1 MNGVLIV
8 NKPKGFTSHDVV
20 NVLRKKL
27 NIKKIGH
34 TGTLDPN
41 ATGVLPILI
50 GQATKISKYLIE
62 HNKTYIAELKL
73 GEKSNTGDIEGE
85 IIETKKNPNISVE
98 QIETVLESFMG
109 KQQQI
114 PPIFSAIKINGK
126 KAYEYARKNK
136 KINLPPREIEIFD
149 IELINFIN
157 SVITY
162 KVSCSK
168 GTYIRVLCEDIATK
182 LGTVGLMQNLER
194 VQVDA
199 FKIEDSITLE
209 EVKDKRIEKIQQK
222 IVPIEEIFSNRKSI
236 DLNSRK
242 TELFLNGVKITQE
255 LPDGVYRIYY
265 NNKFIGLGIIENNLL
280 KRDIVIRR
288 LDGKRGVSRRDI
300 QKTMQFVPRRRSIY
314 SVLFWDCPKKGQYLH
329 KTY

>member
-1 MNGVLIV
+1 MDGILVI
-8 NKPKGFTSHDVV
+8 NKPKDYTSHDVV

-27 NIKKIGH
+27 NTKKIGH

-85 IIETKKNPNISVE
+85 IIETKKIPNITVE
-98 QIETVLESFMG
+98 QIETVLETFIG

-114 PPIFSAIKINGK
+114 PPIFSAVKINGK

-136 KINLPPREIEIFD
+136 EINLEPREIEILE
-149 IELINFIN
+149 IELLKYKDGI
-157 SVITY
+157 ITF
-162 KVSCSK
+162 KVLCSK

-182 LGTVGLMQNLER
+182 LGTVGLMQNLAR
-194 VQVDA
+194 VKVDM
-199 FKIEDSITLE
+199 FKIENSISLE
-209 EVKDKRIEKIQQK
+209 EVKDKRIEEIQQY
-222 IVPIEEIFSNRKSI
+222 IIPIEEIFLDKKSI
-236 DLNSRK
+236 DLDLRK

-255 LPDGVYRIYY
+255 LPDDLYRIYN
-265 NNKFIGLGIIENNLL
+265 NNKFIGLGIIESNLL
-280 KRDIVIRR
+280 KRDVVIRG
-288 LDGKRGVSRRDI
+288 LEVQICKI
-300 QKTMQFVPRRRSIY
+300 M
-314 SVLFWDCPKKGQYLH
+314 
-329 KTY
+329 